1 MTKKSMTKKRKSR
14 TKQSRSDLPRVL
26 FVDDEKAIVEQVTDY
41 LRRKGYDV
49 VSAGNA
55 MEALKLHRSRPAD
68 IVITDLLLPGM
79 DGNELIRRLRQTD
92 PELPIVVVTGHTT
105 FGDEKETVTEGTS
118 ILLKKPFSLRELS
131 DTLIKVVHCNVVAP
145 CGSGS

>member
-1 MTKKSMTKKRKSR
+1 MTKKRKSR
-14 TKQSRSDLPRVL
+14 TRKSRSDLPRIL

-79 DGNELIRRLRQTD
+79 DGNELMRRLRQTD
-92 PELPIVVVTGHTT
+92 PELPLH
-105 FGDEKETVTEGTS
+105 
-118 ILLKKPFSLRELS
+118 PFANAKSREL
-131 DTLIKVVHCNVVAP
+131 AP
-145 CGSGS
+145 SIM